1 MLSTPVIKGIEVI
14 GPYHVLED
22 LGPAPFGTVYYTVD
36 TRSDREAV
44 LKVIPPSHP
53 GHLGPLEILQEDT
66 PWEILLHE
74 TRVLGRIYHRG
85 IPSLLEIAEEEGVLL
100 IASAPVEGMTLREL
114 LQQGTRPDRAQLID
128 WGCQILDILGEAHA
142 AGILHRHI
150 NEEEVVVAPE
160 GHLVLTGF
168 GLTHLVFDPIVS
180 MPPEQL
186 AGERYTS
193 RSDLYAV
200 GSLLRRLAFA
210 GAWRSRLGSRVVG
223 SRDPLLKVLARATF
237 PDPAARFATA
247 AEMADALREASRA
260 TVQGTVTVQ
269 GPVAVPDPRQSTGEV
284 AVIQRSRPV
293 RRPQPARPP
302 KSEKPEASP
311 RPEEDTGDRWYA
323 LLLFAATVLLMLLV
337 IAAGWVLVGQD
348 GSRNRPMAEEAPAFT
363 PIPPA
368 SGS

>member
-44 LKVIPPSHP
+44 LKVIPPSRP
-53 GHLGPLEILQEDT
+53 GHLGSLEILQEDT
-66 PWEILLHE
+66 PWEILLQE
-74 TRVLGRIYHRG
+74 TRALGRIYHRG
-85 IPSLLEIAEEEGVLL
+85 IPSLLEIAEEEGVLF

-128 WGCQILDILGEAHA
+128 WGCQILEILGEAHA

-180 MPPEQL
+180 MPPEQV
-186 AGERYTS
+186 AGEPFTS

-210 GAWRSRLGSRVVG
+210 GAWRSRFGARVVG

-237 PDPAARFATA
+237 PDPAARFASA

-260 TVQGTVTVQ
+260 AVQ
-269 GPVAVPDPRQSTGEV
+269 GPVAVLDPRRFTGEV
-284 AVIQRSRPV
+284 AEIKSKSSRPA
-293 RRPQPARPP
+293 RRPQPARSP
-302 KSEKPEASP
+302 KPKIAFGSES
-311 RPEEDTGDRWYA
+311 EEDEAGDRWYA

-337 IAAGWVLVGQD
+337 IAAGWILVGQD
-348 GSRNRPMAEEAPAFT
+348 GSRTRPMAEEAPAFT
-363 PIPPA
+363 PVPPTA
-368 SGS
+368 SS

>member
-44 LKVIPPSHP
+44 LKVIPPSQP
-53 GHLGPLEILQEDT
+53 GHAGALEILQEDT
-66 PWEILLHE
+66 PWEILLRE
-74 TRVLGRIYHRG
+74 TRILGRIYHRG

-180 MPPEQL
+180 MPPEHL
-186 AGERYTS
+186 AGEPYTS

-210 GAWRSRLGSRVVG
+210 SAWRSRLGSRVVG

-237 PDPAARFATA
+237 PDPGARFATA

-260 TVQGTVTVQ
+260 AVQ
-269 GPVAVPDPRQSTGEV
+269 GPVAVPNPHQSTGEV
-284 AVIQRSRPV
+284 AVIERSRPS
-293 RRPQPARPP
+293 RRPQPVR
-302 KSEKPEASP
+302 SP
-311 RPEEDTGDRWYA
+311 RPPEPQPRSEGETGDRWYA

-348 GSRNRPMAEEAPAFT
+348 GSRSRPMAEEAPAFT
-363 PIPPA
+363 PVSPVTN
-368 SGS
+368 S

>member
-1 MLSTPVIKGIEVI
+1 MLSTPASKGIDVI

-44 LKVIPPSHP
+44 LKVIPPSRP
-53 GHLGPLEILQEDT
+53 GHAGALEILQEDT
-66 PWEILLHE
+66 PWEILLRE
-74 TRVLGRIYHRG
+74 TAALGRIYHRG

-100 IASAPVEGMTLREL
+100 IASAPVEGMTLREML
-114 LQQGTRPDRAQLID
+114 LQGTRPDRAQLID
-128 WGCQILDILGEAHA
+128 WGCQILEILGEAHA

-186 AGERYTS
+186 AGEPYTS

-210 GAWRSRLGSRVVG
+210 SAWRSRLGSRVVG
-223 SRDPLLKVLARATF
+223 SRDPLLKILARATF
-237 PDPAARFATA
+237 PAPAARFASA

-260 TVQGTVTVQ
+260 AVQ
-269 GPVAVPDPRQSTGEV
+269 GPVAVPGPGRPAAEV
-284 AVIQRSRPV
+284 AVIERSRPV
-293 RRPQPARPP
+293 RRPQPVRSPSPQAPP
-302 KSEKPEASP
+302 
-311 RPEEDTGDRWYA
+311 RTEEDEAGDRWYA

-348 GSRNRPMAEEAPAFT
+348 GARNRPMAEEAPAFT
-363 PIPPA
+363 PAPP
-368 SGS
+368 SSS